1 MSSCRF
7 VPTIVL
13 ATSLAVTFAA
23 CGDDSEPAAASYPT
37 DPDIAVVR
45 VGYPTDFPDV
55 VIAGDGWAYTLT
67 DAAAD
72 GSADDVEVGNNG
84 DAEGFV
90 HPAARSALS
99 IAPAPPEPLPIERR
113 RLTARGIEIVL
124 ARADELGLLAVPNEY
139 ADPQVTDVGGTFVSF
154 AVDDGTFE
162 HEAYA
167 LGYVDETGN
176 RKDLS
181 DFVDEVSDLETLV
194 GADNVGPAEPY
205 APSLYQV
212 RTQGS
217 FDTEGYDVTW
227 PSDVPVEDGCI
238 ELPVD
243 RFPDGA
249 AGTFI
254 AEVNSERIRVFAV
267 PDLPGDDCV

>member
-1 MSSCRF
+1 MSFRRV
-7 VPTIVL
+7 VPTILL
-13 ATSLAVTFAA
+13 ATSTAVTLAA

-45 VGYPTDFPDV
+45 VGYPTNFPAI
-55 VIAGDGWAYTLT
+55 VIGGDGWAYTLT
-67 DAAAD
+67 DTAAD
-72 GSADDVEVGNNG
+72 DLDEDGGADGDVE
-84 DAEGFV
+84 GFAR
-90 HPAARSALS
+90 PAGRSAAS

-113 RLTARGIEIVL
+113 RLTPEGMEIVL
-124 ARADELGLLAVPNEY
+124 AHADELGLLAVPDEY
-139 ADPQVTDVGGTFVSF
+139 ADPQVTDVGSTFVSF
-154 AVDDGTFE
+154 TVEAGTFE

-167 LGYVDETGN
+167 LGYVDEKGN
-176 RKDLS
+176 RKNLS
-181 DFVDEVSDLETLV
+181 DFVDEVIDLESLV
-194 GADNVGPAEPY
+194 GADNIGPAEPY

-212 RTQGS
+212 TTQGS

-243 RFPDGA
+243 RFPDGP

-254 AEVNSERIRVFAV
+254 AEVNGERVRVFAV